1 MSGAINLTIEKQE
14 DGFKAN
20 RWTKNGERG
29 LADRIYVDAPNGI
42 KVGYYDLVKGG
53 WVMDKNNRTHMMEL
67 LMIQLTQRLFSI
79 SQAVDS

>member
-29 LADRIYVDAPNGI
+29 LADRIYVDAPNGV
-42 KVGYYDLVKGG
+42 KV
-53 WVMDKNNRTHMMEL
+53 
-67 LMIQLTQRLFSI
+67 
-79 SQAVDS
+79 